1 LIATKSD
8 IALPSVRQD
17 EYQEHDRRKAV
28 EHYSTDLKVG
38 ALDWLGH
45 EPNRIGSLRRRHDSF
60 SISPNIEQSS
70 FIVPSQERS

>member
-8 IALPSVRQD
+8 IALPDERQD

-38 ALDWLGH
+38 TAINWLGH
-45 EPNRIGSLRRRHDSF
+45 EAFPEGST
-60 SISPNIEQSS
+60 
-70 FIVPSQERS
+70 IVSVS